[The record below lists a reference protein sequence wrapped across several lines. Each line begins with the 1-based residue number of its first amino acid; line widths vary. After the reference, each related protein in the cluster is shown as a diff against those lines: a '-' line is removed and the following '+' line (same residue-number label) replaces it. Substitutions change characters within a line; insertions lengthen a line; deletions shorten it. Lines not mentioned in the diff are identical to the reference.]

1 LKQTREAVNVVKF
14 FDVEDLRKADAEI
27 IGEVHVEGKYKS
39 AKKLSDLKEPF
50 FLDLADS
57 LKGMQT
63 PEKMN
68 HLSEKAWKGGMY
80 EKCFESGFQQDA
92 VIAVV
97 RDREKYFSHSLSPE
111 DPVLAGQQEAS
122 SLLQQ
127 AADAHEDDTFHTER
141 NDAQAPSIQ
150 LIGRQVKS
158 LNGLV
163 PGVVNGYNSRNKIFS
178 VRYAKSG
185 AKRASKI
192 LKDVCRSDLLK
203 LLWYPEEAACEREE
217 NQQEDDQIIPKIA
230 TTLETDDESYITDDS
245 GSKSSESDRQSDGS
259 DSMLRDAR
267 SSSDDDDEVSNGND
281 IMSRDALSGSDDGGD
296 DDAANAALDMI
307 RD

>member
-1 LKQTREAVNVVKF
+1 
-14 FDVEDLRKADAEI
+14 
-27 IGEVHVEGKYKS
+27 
-39 AKKLSDLKEPF
+39 
-50 FLDLADS
+50 
-57 LKGMQT
+57 
-63 PEKMN
+63 
-68 HLSEKAWKGGMY
+68 
-80 EKCFESGFQQDA
+80 
-92 VIAVV
+92 
-97 RDREKYFSHSLSPE
+97 LSPE